1 MRPLHLGGEPP
12 FEGLLEWLSSEG
24 YEVQDRPTRVQIWVI
39 GGEPPPGALPP
50 GPWVVLSRDPLDTAQ
65 RESWLAVLDEESTL
79 IEPFAPSRLRPA
91 LRSLAQP
98 LSTKMLDSTALA
110 RLYVQGGRA
119 LADRIVENF
128 LQQGPQLLQQARSAQ
143 QQGGDGRDML
153 ERLHELAGSVGAT
166 SLQAFLRSERPDWE
180 VLVKE
185 LEAARRVLEQQ
196 RRQDRT
202 V

>member
-1 MRPLHLGGEPP
+1 MRPLHLGGAPP
-12 FEGLLEWLSSEG
+12 FEGLLEWLSGEG
-24 YEVQDRPTRVQIWVI
+24 YEVQDRPTRVQLWVI
-39 GGEPPPGALPP
+39 GAEAPPSALPP
-50 GPWVVLSRDPLDTAQ
+50 GPWVALSQNSLDAAS

-79 IEPFAPSRLRPA
+79 IEPFVPSRLRPA

-119 LADRIVENF
+119 LADRIVQNF

-143 QQGGDGRDML
+143 QEGQDGRELL

-180 VLVKE
+180 VLIKE

-196 RRQDRT
+196 HRQDRT